1 MAKMTPA
8 KSPMLKS
15 PMPKSPMPKS
25 PMVCEKYETGCMWH
39 LYGLFNFRQG
49 RSNKKRLSHK
59 RHTNR
64 LDDGNFKTK
73 LDLLNKMDENGQ
85 SMDDRM
91 KNKTQTVDSDMASK
105 RKLKGED
112 LSTEP
117 QMNKKFATD
126 EGEDIPSNSK
136 FVGHLPKNYGK
147 TSKTHQRSHEA
158 KHQKHSNS
166 VLVEEPLNK
175 LNSAAVP
182 ELSSKEV
189 HSKNRRGCGCKSIDT
204 VKHDQLNE
212 INLVPVQLNAA
223 EAIINQKFIDGV
235 NHQSKQLLDAL
246 EILNSNKEL
255 FRKLLQDP
263 NSLLVKHIEDLRDS
277 QARTHQGKSPCE
289 ANISEYRTSKARQS
303 EGPSS
308 IHTLKSC
315 DIYPSQENGE
325 SEFPERIVVL
335 KPGPPSMEIS
345 SESINTSL
353 QSLRNNGQSDT
364 PANSSFSRIKRKLR
378 HAISES
384 RKEQHS
390 KSIDGT
396 LNTPP
401 CQSTGDNSKGKGMKI
416 IRSNSPSVDGGG
428 VTKSSL
434 DIKKKENIGKVKQCE
449 SSIGREAASTSGS
462 GLGNSNIS
470 LVSQPKREESETYV
484 EAGKHL
490 SELLNNG
497 NKEKSYF
504 ERQAQKT
511 WGRVMSFPEYDF
523 LPICNPVRDWENGF
537 LNEQMTF
544 SPYSNCQM
552 VYENKWRLHKEK
564 KAGYSSP
571 LRQDVEALPD
581 NKKLDDQL
589 QVFDTRPN
597 NSDYPFAD
605 INVQGDISSLKG
617 CVQIVENDN
626 TMHQGETSSLEVPS
640 ESESADKFDTIKA
653 NNTIRPGETNYLEVL
668 SKPDCTEN
676 TNTTETN
683 DTSYQGETQHSEIL
697 TELDST
703 DKALDQSSETTN
715 MYEEEEYFKR
725 SRQPLTSSPD
735 VFQSS
740 PSSIQ
745 RVEDSDC
752 IEDKGEQPSPVSV
765 LEQFFVDAT
774 SYASTISE
782 PAEEHHPALLVKSPL
797 EPETSSLNDH
807 EYISEYVMAVLQ
819 ASGLNWDEL
828 SMMCQLSDRLLDP
841 FLFDAV
847 KLQPNQFHGDC
858 MLLFDCINEVLVKVC
873 HTHLPCS
880 PWVSFIK
887 PNARRK
893 LCIEKTVIHEVMKSV
908 HPSPHTMQQIV
919 EKDIAQSG
927 MRLDIRND
935 VEETVFEMVEDVLEG
950 LIMETIF

>member
-1 MAKMTPA
+1 
-8 KSPMLKS
+8 
-15 PMPKSPMPKS
+15 
-25 PMVCEKYETGCMWH
+25 
-39 LYGLFNFRQG
+39 
-49 RSNKKRLSHK
+49 
-59 RHTNR
+59 
-64 LDDGNFKTK
+64 
-73 LDLLNKMDENGQ
+73 
-85 SMDDRM
+85 M
-91 KNKTQTVDSDMASK
+91 KNKNQTVDSDMASK

-136 FVGHLPKNYGK
+136 FVGHLPKNNGK
-147 TSKTHQRSHEA
+147 TSKTRQRSHEA

-175 LNSAAVP
+175 LNSAALP
-182 ELSSKEV
+182 EVSSKEV

-204 VKHDQLNE
+204 VKHDQHNE

-223 EAIINQKFIDGV
+223 EAIINQKFVDGV

-277 QARTHQGKSPCE
+277 QVRTHQSKSPGE

-325 SEFPERIVVL
+325 SEFPERIIVL
-335 KPGPPSMEIS
+335 KPGPASMEIS
-345 SESINTSL
+345 SESINTSM
-353 QSLRNNGQSDT
+353 QSLRNNGQRDT

-396 LNTPP
+396 LNTSP
-401 CQSTGDNSKGKGMKI
+401 CQSTGDDCKGKGMKI
-416 IRSNSPSVDGGG
+416 IRSNSPIVDGGG

-434 DIKKKENIGKVKQCE
+434 DIKKRENIGKVKQCE

-462 GLGNSNIS
+462 GLGSSNFS
-470 LVSQPKREESETYV
+470 LVSQPEREESETSV

-511 WGRVMSFPEYDF
+511 WGSVMSFPEYDF
-523 LPICNPVRDWENGF
+523 LPTCNPVRDWENRF

-552 VYENKWRLHKEK
+552 VYENKWRLNKEK
-564 KAGYSSP
+564 KASYSSP

-589 QVFDTRPN
+589 QVFDTRQN
-597 NSDYPFAD
+597 NSDYPFTD
-605 INVQGDISSLKG
+605 INVLGDISSPKGLELLNIDFSLISKVLFCLANNPSPAG
-617 CVQIVENDN
+617 CVQILENDN
-626 TMHQGETSSLEVPS
+626 TMHHGETSSLEVPS
-640 ESESADKFDTIKA
+640 ESESAYKFDTIKA
-653 NNTIRPGETNYLEVL
+653 NNTIRPGDTNYLEVL
-668 SKPDCTEN
+668 SKPDCTEK

-725 SRQPLTSSPD
+725 SRQ
-735 VFQSS
+735 
-740 PSSIQ
+740 
-745 RVEDSDC
+745 
-752 IEDKGEQPSPVSV
+752 
-765 LEQFFVDAT
+765 
-774 SYASTISE
+774 
-782 PAEEHHPALLVKSPL
+782 VK
-797 EPETSSLNDH
+797 
-807 EYISEYVMAVLQ
+807 
-819 ASGLNWDEL
+819 
-828 SMMCQLSDRLLDP
+828 C
-841 FLFDAV
+841 
-847 KLQPNQFHGDC
+847 PN
-858 MLLFDCINEVLVKVC
+858 
-873 HTHLPCS
+873 
-880 PWVSFIK
+880 
-887 PNARRK
+887 
-893 LCIEKTVIHEVMKSV
+893 
-908 HPSPHTMQQIV
+908 
-919 EKDIAQSG
+919 
-927 MRLDIRND
+927 
-935 VEETVFEMVEDVLEG
+935 
-950 LIMETIF
+950 

>member
-1 MAKMTPA
+1 
-8 KSPMLKS
+8 
-15 PMPKSPMPKS
+15 
-25 PMVCEKYETGCMWH
+25 
-39 LYGLFNFRQG
+39 
-49 RSNKKRLSHK
+49 
-59 RHTNR
+59 
-64 LDDGNFKTK
+64 
-73 LDLLNKMDENGQ
+73 
-85 SMDDRM
+85 M
-91 KNKTQTVDSDMASK
+91 KNKNQTVDSDMASK

-136 FVGHLPKNYGK
+136 FVGHLPKNNRK
-147 TSKTHQRSHEA
+147 TSKTRQRSHEA

-175 LNSAAVP
+175 LNSAALP
-182 ELSSKEV
+182 EVSSKEV

-204 VKHDQLNE
+204 VKHDQHNE

-223 EAIINQKFIDGV
+223 EAIINQKFVDGV

-277 QARTHQGKSPCE
+277 QVRTHQSKSPGE

-325 SEFPERIVVL
+325 SEFPERIIVL
-335 KPGPPSMEIS
+335 KPGPASMEIS
-345 SESINTSL
+345 SESINTSM
-353 QSLRNNGQSDT
+353 QSLRNNGQRDT
-364 PANSSFSRIKRKLR
+364 PADSSFSRIKRKLR

-396 LNTPP
+396 LNTSP
-401 CQSTGDNSKGKGMKI
+401 CQSTGDDCKGKGMKI
-416 IRSNSPSVDGGG
+416 IRSNSPIVDGGG

-434 DIKKKENIGKVKQCE
+434 DIKKRENIGKVKQCE

-462 GLGNSNIS
+462 GLGSSNFS
-470 LVSQPKREESETYV
+470 LVSQPEREESETSV

-511 WGRVMSFPEYDF
+511 WGSVMSFPEYDF
-523 LPICNPVRDWENGF
+523 LPTCNPVRDWENRF

-552 VYENKWRLHKEK
+552 VYENKWRLNKEK
-564 KAGYSSP
+564 KASYSSP

-589 QVFDTRPN
+589 QVFDTRQN
-597 NSDYPFAD
+597 NSDYPFTD
-605 INVQGDISSLKG
+605 INVLGDISSPKGLELLNIDFSLISKVLFCLANNPSPAG
-617 CVQIVENDN
+617 CVQILENDN
-626 TMHQGETSSLEVPS
+626 TMHHGETSSLEVPS
-640 ESESADKFDTIKA
+640 ESESAYKFDTIKA
-653 NNTIRPGETNYLEVL
+653 NYTIRPGETNYLEVL
-668 SKPDCTEN
+668 SKPDCTEK

-725 SRQPLTSSPD
+725 SRQ
-735 VFQSS
+735 
-740 PSSIQ
+740 
-745 RVEDSDC
+745 
-752 IEDKGEQPSPVSV
+752 
-765 LEQFFVDAT
+765 
-774 SYASTISE
+774 
-782 PAEEHHPALLVKSPL
+782 VK
-797 EPETSSLNDH
+797 
-807 EYISEYVMAVLQ
+807 
-819 ASGLNWDEL
+819 
-828 SMMCQLSDRLLDP
+828 C
-841 FLFDAV
+841 
-847 KLQPNQFHGDC
+847 PN
-858 MLLFDCINEVLVKVC
+858 
-873 HTHLPCS
+873 
-880 PWVSFIK
+880 
-887 PNARRK
+887 
-893 LCIEKTVIHEVMKSV
+893 
-908 HPSPHTMQQIV
+908 
-919 EKDIAQSG
+919 
-927 MRLDIRND
+927 
-935 VEETVFEMVEDVLEG
+935 
-950 LIMETIF
+950 